1 MLELLFKDLQQIKA
15 IRKEAIEFSGMKFRG
30 QGLKFIDGKPIWIQN
45 GKPYYIFLLMKLS
58 GRFMQHPAILNEI
71 SNIIA
76 RIVDFSKVDK
86 ILTLETMGIHIS
98 TALSL
103 RTKKPLAIAGKIKYY
118 DEVTSWEPPH
128 QIEVT
133 KKTGYGVSKLYIND
147 IFPEDKVMIFDSII
161 STGGSFTSLIKRL
174 KERRIEIVDAVA
186 VLEKGFESLST
197 VILAFISSVTRSS
210 NPLNTTIGANI
221 LLMHFSSSSTTHSPF
236 FEESLYSTKMSKIP
250 ALPVG

>member
-1 MLELLFKDLQQIKA
+1 
-15 IRKEAIEFSGMKFRG
+15 
-30 QGLKFIDGKPIWIQN
+30 
-45 GKPYYIFLLMKLS
+45 MKLS

-161 STGGSFTSLIKRL
+161 STGGSFSSLIKKL
-174 KERRIEIVDAVA
+174 KEKQIKIVDAVA
-186 VLEKGFESLST
+186 VLEKVDYGGVERVKKETGIDVKTLIRIKIRDVREHNDHLEVT
-197 VILAFISSVTRSS
+197 ADAYPTKYLTKCYSSH
-210 NPLNTTIGANI
+210 NC
-221 LLMHFSSSSTTHSPF
+221 
-236 FEESLYSTKMSKIP
+236 
-250 ALPVG
+250 

>member
-1 MLELLFKDLQQIKA
+1 MLEPLFKDLQQIKA

-118 DEVTSWEPPH
+118 DEVTLWEPPH

-147 IFPEDKVMIFDSII
+147 IFPEDKIMIFDSII
-161 STGGSFTSLIKRL
+161 STGGSFSSLIKKL
-174 KERRIEIVDAVA
+174 KEKQIKIVDAVA
-186 VLEKGFESLST
+186 VLEKVDYGGVERVKKETGIDVKTLIRIKIRDVREHNDHLEVT
-197 VILAFISSVTRSS
+197 ADVYPTKYLTKCYSSH
-210 NPLNTTIGANI
+210 NC
-221 LLMHFSSSSTTHSPF
+221 
-236 FEESLYSTKMSKIP
+236 
-250 ALPVG
+250 